1 MFETQIDQVFK
12 CPCCRGENFDTILK
26 LDTDKRINLFN
37 EYSKKYYQ
45 NFLINFTLEKV
56 AVAKCRSCKHLFY
69 KYQPSE
75 AFLEKMYSIHQKN
88 KAKKP
93 VAAKSTKEIR
103 MKKVLNK
110 ILKTSKSHS
119 ILDYGSGAGL
129 LKEISE
135 SLNLNYFAYEPSKDR
150 NEIKGNKKVFTNFNE
165 LSNTNIKFDIV
176 YMNQV
181 LEHVKNPLS
190 VMKSI
195 KNLCHSE
202 TVVYISTPNFY
213 RSKEKSNFFSC
224 WPYDQAFRHHTIAPF
239 QHLHCFN
246 TSSLL
251 KLMKNSGFKIKL
263 DLKTILNFNLHIL
276 RIFLGL
282 VFKRISTTELVFEL
296 E

>member
-1 MFETQIDQVFK
+1 MVETQTDQVLK
-12 CPCCRGENFDTILK
+12 CPCCKSENFDIILK
-26 LDTDKRINLFN
+26 LDSDKRLNLFI

-56 AVAKCRSCKHLFY
+56 AVAECRLCKHLFY

-88 KAKKP
+88 KTKKP
-93 VAAKSTKEIR
+93 VDAKLTKEIR

-110 ILKTSKSHS
+110 ILKISKLHS

-135 SLNLNYFAYEPSKDR
+135 SFNLNYFAYEPSKDR
-150 NEIKGNKKVFTNFNE
+150 NEIKRKENVFTNLNE
-165 LSNTNIKFDIV
+165 LINTNIKFDII
-176 YMNQV
+176 YINQV
-181 LEHVKNPLS
+181 LEHLKDPQS
-190 VMKSI
+190 VMKNI
-195 KNLCHSE
+195 KNLCHSK
-202 TVVYISTPNFY
+202 TIVYISTPNFY
-213 RSKEKSNFFSC
+213 RSKERNKFYSS
-224 WPYDQAFRHHTIAPF
+224 WPYDQEFRHHTIAPF

-246 TSSLL
+246 TFSLL
-251 KLMKNSGFKIKL
+251 KLMKNSGFKIKI
-263 DLKTILNFNLHIL
+263 DLKTILSFNFHIL

>member
-1 MFETQIDQVFK
+1 MFETQINQVLK
-12 CPCCRGENFDTILK
+12 CPCCEGENFDTILK
-26 LDTDKRINLFN
+26 LDSEKKINLFI

-56 AVAKCRSCKHLFY
+56 AVDKCKLCKHLFY

-75 AFLEKMYSIHQKN
+75 AFLKKMYSIHQNN

-93 VAAKSTKEIR
+93 VDAKLTKEIR

-110 ILKTSKSHS
+110 ILKIGKLHS

-135 SLNLNYFAYEPSKDR
+135 SFNLNYFAYEPSKDR
-150 NEIKGNKKVFTNFNE
+150 NEIKGKENVFTNLNE
-165 LSNTNIKFDIV
+165 LNNTNIKFDII

-181 LEHVKNPLS
+181 LEHLKDPLS

-195 KNLCHSE
+195 KNLCHSK
-202 TVVYISTPNFY
+202 TIVYISTPNFY
-213 RSKEKSNFFSC
+213 RSKERNKFYNC
-224 WPYDQAFRHHTIAPF
+224 WPYDKEFRHHTLAPF

-251 KLMKNSGFKIKL
+251 KLMKNSGFKIKI
-263 DLKTILNFNLHIL
+263 DLKTILSFNFHIL

-296 E
+296 K